1 MAEEASITEIAHEFV
16 ACINRQDADLISEL
30 MTEDHIFIDSLGGT
44 MRGRDSMRE
53 GWIGYFKM
61 VPDYWIK
68 VDETVVSGDVVI
80 LLGIAGGTYT
90 ADGTLH
96 TENRWETPAALR
108 AVIRG
113 DRVAEWRVYAD
124 NEPIRAVIRRLSE

>member
-1 MAEEASITEIAHEFV
+1 MAEVSIVEIAREF
-16 ACINRQDADLISEL
+16 AARINRRDADLLAEL
-30 MTEDHIFIDSLGGT
+30 MTEDHVFVDSMGGT
-44 MRGRDSMRE
+44 MSGRDSMRE
-53 GWIGYFKM
+53 GWIGYYEM

-68 VDETVVSGDVVI
+68 VEETMASGDVVI
-80 LLGIAGGTYT
+80 MLGSAGGTYS

-96 TENRWETPAALR
+96 AENRWETPAAWR